1 MPKQRKIEL
10 EDDAGLEA
18 LEACRKAPKPR
29 KTTSKT
35 KTKKTT
41 ATEASKSSEYAPKRR
56 KTTQSQSKSK
66 PSARKSHKKGSS
78 RKQQTPPVLAARI
91 VIAALMILMIS
102 TVYCLDFSRVTSN
115 AMMPTLAEGDW
126 VVSWAPRWVHVGF
139 EPGDVVWVNKTQSDA
154 EPNFLRLIAQ
164 NNAEIS
170 YSNDTIRIDGVSPE
184 RRLLTNDAIVRPPEE
199 PEIWRETLNSGVSW
213 RIMLPQQGLYG
224 TNTGRI
230 NLQNNDMFLIGDNR
244 MASYDSRQRG
254 VYSRNQVQG
263 RALFVLASARDDALL
278 GHWIKPL

>member
-18 LEACRKAPKPR
+18 LEACRKAPKRR
-29 KTTSKT
+29 KTTSKPQKPNAMDT
-35 KTKKTT
+35 S
-41 ATEASKSSEYAPKRR
+41 ESSKSAPKRR
-56 KTTQSQSKSK
+56 KTSKSK
-66 PSARKSHKKGSS
+66 PSARKSSKKGSS
-78 RKQQTPPVLAARI
+78 RKRKTPSMPAVRI
-91 VIAALMILMIS
+91 IAAALLILVLGTI
-102 TVYCLDFSRVTSN
+102 YCLDFSRVTSN

-126 VVSWAPRWVHVGF
+126 VVSWAPRWVHVGY
-139 EPGDVVWVNKTQSDA
+139 EPGDVVWVNAS
-154 EPNFLRLIAQ
+154 ESEVSPNFLRLIAQ

-170 YSNDTIRIDGVSPE
+170 YYNDAIRINGVSPE

-199 PEIWRETLNSGVSW
+199 PEIWRETLTSGVSW

-224 TNTGRI
+224 ANSGRVD
-230 NLQNNDMFLIGDNR
+230 LKNNDMFLIGDNR

-254 VYSRNQVQG
+254 VYSRDQVQG
-263 RALFVLASARDDALL
+263 RALFILASARDDALL